1 MGGAEGQ
8 AKDIEISAKHILK
21 VKEKVNTI
29 LSKHTNKPLAQIEKD
44 TDRDFWM
51 SSKEALDYGVIDSII
66 GIKKN
71 EIIAK
76 QDKKKKK

>member
-1 MGGAEGQ
+1 
-8 AKDIEISAKHILK
+8 
-21 VKEKVNTI
+21 
-29 LSKHTNKPLAQIEKD
+29 
-44 TDRDFWM
+44 M

-71 EIIAK
+71 EIIVK